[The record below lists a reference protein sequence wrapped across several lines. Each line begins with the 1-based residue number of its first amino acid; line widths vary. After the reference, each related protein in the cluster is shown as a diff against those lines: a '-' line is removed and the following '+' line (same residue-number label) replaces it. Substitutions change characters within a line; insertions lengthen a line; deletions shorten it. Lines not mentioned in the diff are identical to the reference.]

1 MTEILA
7 FDTLTRR
14 MERDNFCLQTSG
26 RLAEGDVL
34 AVRGPS
40 GSGKSTLLKML
51 ARLLAPDTGTIV
63 YRGQDY
69 RLIPPQEWRRK
80 IQYLAQKP
88 VMFEGS
94 VEQNLRM
101 PFSLSVIARDLSYD
115 WVQADKYMRELGL
128 SSEMLSQEAP
138 TLSGG
143 EAARV
148 ALLRSLLINP
158 EILLLDE
165 PTAYLD
171 EANRKRLIAVLLQW
185 LHDQPLRAMI
195 IVSHQ
200 PEELLELPSIRYL
213 DLMKTVPKGGN

>member
-1 MTEILA
+1 
-7 FDTLTRR
+7 

-26 RLAEGDVL
+26 RLTEGDVL

-51 ARLLAPDTGTIV
+51 ARLLAPDTGNIL
-63 YRGQDY
+63 YRGRDY
-69 RLIPPQEWRRK
+69 TMISPQEWRRK

-94 VEQNLRM
+94 VEQNLLL
-101 PFSLSVIARDLSYD
+101 PFSLAVIARDLSYD

-128 SSEMLSQEAP
+128 STEMLSQEAT

-143 EAARV
+143 EAARI
-148 ALLRSLLINP
+148 ALIRSLLINP

-171 EANRKRLIAVLLQW
+171 EANRKKLITVLRQW
-185 LHDQPLRAMI
+185 IQEQPFRAMI

-200 PEELLELPSIRYL
+200 PEDLFEIPNIRFL
-213 DLMKTVPKGGN
+213 DLMHTVNKGGN

>member
-1 MTEILA
+1 MTDILA
-7 FDTLTRR
+7 FDSLTRR
-14 MERDNFCLQTSG
+14 MERDNFSLQTSG

-34 AVRGPS
+34 VVRGPS

-51 ARLLAPDTGTIV
+51 ARLLAPENGTLV

-69 RLIPPQEWRRK
+69 TLIPPQEWRRK

-88 VMFEGS
+88 VMFDGN
-94 VEQNLRM
+94 VEQNLRL

-128 SSEMLSQEAP
+128 SAEMLSQEAP

-143 EAARV
+143 EAARI
-148 ALLRSLLINP
+148 ALIRSLLINP

-171 EANRKRLIAVLLQW
+171 EANRKSLIAVLQQW
-185 LHDQPLRAMI
+185 LHAQPLRAMI

-200 PEELLELPSIRYL
+200 PEELLELPNLRYL
-213 DLMKTVPKGGN
+213 DLTKIVPNGGN

>member
-1 MTEILA
+1 
-7 FDTLTRR
+7 
-14 MERDNFCLQTSG
+14 MERDNFCLQTSD
-26 RLAEGDVL
+26 RLAAGDVL

-51 ARLLAPDTGTIV
+51 ARLLAPDTGKIV
-63 YRGQDY
+63 YRGQEY
-69 RLIPPQEWRRK
+69 GMISPQEWRRK

-94 VEQNLRM
+94 VEQNLRL
-101 PFSLSVIARDLSYD
+101 PFTLSVIARDLSYD

-128 SSEMLSQEAP
+128 STEMLSQEAP

-143 EAARV
+143 EAARI
-148 ALLRSLLINP
+148 ALIRALLINP

-171 EANRKRLIAVLLQW
+171 EVNRKRLIAVLQQW
-185 LHDQPLRAMI
+185 LDAQPSRAMI

-200 PEELLELPSIRYL
+200 PEDLLELPNLRFL
-213 DLMKTVPKGGN
+213 DLMTTVTNGGN

>member
-1 MTEILA
+1 MTNILE
-7 FDTLTRR
+7 FVNLIRR

-26 RLAEGDVL
+26 WLIKGEVL

-51 ARLLAPDTGTIV
+51 ARLLAPDSGAILYQGRDSTMIS
-63 YRGQDY
+63 
-69 RLIPPQEWRRK
+69 PQEWRRK

-94 VEQNLRM
+94 VEQNLLL
-101 PFSLSVIARDLSYD
+101 PFSLSVIARDVSYD

-128 SSEMLSQEAP
+128 STEMLSQDAP

-143 EAARV
+143 EAARI
-148 ALLRSLLINP
+148 ALIRSLLINP

-171 EANRKRLIAVLLQW
+171 EANRKRLIAVLQQW
-185 LHDQPLRAMI
+185 IQEKPWRAMI

-200 PEELLELPSIRYL
+200 PEDLLELPNLRFL
-213 DLMKTVPKGGN
+213 DLGETVTNGGD